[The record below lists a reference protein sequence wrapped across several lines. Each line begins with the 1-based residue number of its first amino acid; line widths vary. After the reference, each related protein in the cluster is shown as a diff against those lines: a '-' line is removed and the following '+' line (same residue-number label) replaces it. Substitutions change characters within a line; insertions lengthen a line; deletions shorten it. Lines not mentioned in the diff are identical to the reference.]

1 MALTV
6 EHYIHISQFGN
17 TLVDLNNSKL
27 IPVRVKIQHPTKDQ
41 SQIVQTEL
49 MWSQLPNM
57 SEGLIRKRKIR
68 ILQIPSHKITSVVT
82 LWPEISCAD
91 APQSWNIEHRP
102 LSVKDADPF
111 RLVVE
116 IL

>member
-1 MALTV
+1 MGTIDKDFVDKEQWSQLMALTV

-49 MWSQLPNM
+49 M
-57 SEGLIRKRKIR
+57 
-68 ILQIPSHKITSVVT
+68 
-82 LWPEISCAD
+82 
-91 APQSWNIEHRP
+91 
-102 LSVKDADPF
+102 
-111 RLVVE
+111 
-116 IL
+116 